1 MHAMQYK
8 ITLPAD
14 YDMGI
19 IRTRVATRGSG
30 TDAFGGLGLKAYLIR
45 EKNVHGSAVNEYA
58 PFYLWANPAGLSSFL
73 FGIPFT
79 AIIDDFGRPA
89 VQHWAGTTFALGPAA
104 DRLLFATFAT
114 IAVTAI
120 PPNEQLRGA
129 LQVAL
134 DHHGQRRELDGVCA
148 TAVAVD
154 PASWAIVEFT
164 LWNVVPPRHEGE
176 CYEVLHISAPHVA
189 ELTGGQSE

>member
-1 MHAMQYK
+1 MHAMQYT

-30 TDAFGGLGLKAYLIR
+30 TDAFGGLGIKAYLIR

-58 PFYLWANPAGLSSFL
+58 PFYLWADPAGLISFM
-73 FGIPFT
+73 FGTPFT
-79 AIIDDFGRPA
+79 AIIDDFGRPP
-89 VQHWAGTTFALGPAA
+89 VLHWAGTTFALGPTAH
-104 DRLLFATFAT
+104 RLLVATFAT
-114 IAVTAI
+114 IAVTPV
-120 PPNEQLRGA
+120 PPSEQLSGA

-134 DHHGQRRELDGVCA
+134 ERHEQRRELDGVCA

-154 PASWAIVEFT
+154 PASWTIVEFT
-164 LWNVVPPRHEGE
+164 LWSALPARHDGE

-189 ELTGGQSE
+189 ELMGGQQD